1 MYCIETLEI
10 DCLDGYHA
18 EKIDEGIEQCV
29 SSVTFEKGEYIN
41 LFDKCMNTDF
51 CIDRLDVFD
60 CNPPLKAN
68 L

>member
-10 DCLDGYHA
+10 NCLDGYHA

-29 SSVTFEKGEYIN
+29 SSVTFEKREYIN
-41 LFDKCMNTDF
+41 LFDKCMNNDF
-51 CIDRLDVFD
+51 CIDHPGVFD
-60 CNPPLKAN
+60 CNLLLKAN